1 MTFSLRT
8 FLIVIAILACWLGAM
23 VSQLPLFVELVANA
37 TALLILLTL
46 ALAIWEPRTEWR
58 AFWTGFFVLAFG
70 NMLLTQY
77 FNAYQQT
84 GHEVANLI
92 LGVPQPSAP
101 QTSGFNPPT
110 YLPPQ
115 PVPPSNLLA
124 PPADAR
130 PSLEVEERFYQ
141 PPYNSG
147 WSSYPATGSYTFTP
161 VGSEYYQRHTA
172 IRTAV
177 PNLISLLAGVIGGWL
192 TMWMRTRN
200 ESTVRQKEKAG
211 TPVSDSP

>member
-23 VSQLPLFVELVANA
+23 VSQVPLLVELVASA
-37 TALLILLTL
+37 TSLLILLTL
-46 ALAIWEPRTEWR
+46 ALAIWEPRAEWR

-70 NMLLTQY
+70 NLLLTHY

-92 LGVPQPSAP
+92 LGAPKPIGLPTPS
-101 QTSGFNPPT
+101 FNPPT
-110 YLPPQ
+110 YFPPQ
-115 PVPPSNLLA
+115 QVTPPNVA

-147 WSSYPATGSYTFTP
+147 WSSYPAGSYSYNL

-177 PNLISLLAGVIGGWL
+177 PNLISLLAGFIGGWL
-192 TMWMRTRN
+192 TMWISQRSEN
-200 ESTVRQKEKAG
+200 ANRQKEKAG
-211 TPVSDSP
+211 TPMSASP

>member
-8 FLIVIAILACWLGAM
+8 FLIVIAILAGWLGAM
-23 VSQLPLFVELVANA
+23 VSHSPLLVELVANA
-37 TALLILLTL
+37 TSLLILLTL

-70 NMLLTQY
+70 NLLLSQY

-92 LGVPQPSAP
+92 LGLPQPSVP
-101 QTSGFNPPT
+101 LTPGSPT
-110 YLPPQ
+110 YFPPQ
-115 PVPPSNLLA
+115 PVSPSNLLA

-141 PPYNSG
+141 PPYGGG
-147 WSSYPATGSYTFTP
+147 WNSYPAGSYTFSP
-161 VGSEYYQRHTA
+161 VGSEYYQRQTA

-177 PNLISLLAGVIGGWL
+177 PNLISLLAGVIGGWI
-192 TMWMRTRN
+192 TMWMRTRS
-200 ESTVRQKEKAG
+200 ESTNRQKEKAG
-211 TPVSDSP
+211 TPMSASP